1 MLIALCPQRRPE
13 SERSTKGSR
22 QSRSASVVDKVTL
35 YRLFIDVLRIPPY
48 VSKPII
54 ETFYLWLRHYG
65 PEWTT
70 NRLKG
75 LKVLY
80 LQHYAGNNSFRAEEP
95 GLSFHKDGSP
105 RGAFHALWTIG
116 NSYRMADKC
125 LTVLMM
131 YSSIILKGPPTRTQR
146 RKFLEAVQ
154 NPRPAG
160 QLDSWFITRDLGRDL
175 YTSCWERAKYD
186 TASSWITSEK
196 KVLSLSPHIGFVRR
210 FECGLPLDQHVA
222 DFLKLAHTLLD
233 RTEIKKLFYLLF
245 GYDAFLTYRS
255 TLGNSKETLST
266 KAAMDL
272 ARSEGKT
279 VGHIGL
285 IQERGCKLRAVA
297 NPLRVIQIALS
308 RLKNMLEMAAQ
319 SLPWDCTFDQEKG
332 IRWAQEKLQ
341 SGETLLAFD
350 LSNASDTIPLRDQID
365 LLSYVGHEIDDWEF
379 WASLKLFYLVSR
391 SKWVTFNGLTRN
403 DFLQWSKGQG
413 LGIGCSFGAFAQAH
427 GHRLNLLQQ
436 RFGFANEF
444 VVLGDDVI
452 VTSKISHAYQSMVTS
467 GWGCDI
473 SATKTITSAVL
484 TEFASRVVTRNY
496 KFKTYKFPKTI
507 KLFDPR
513 DPLGLF
519 VRYGSKA
526 LKIVPSRYRSTV
538 QLISSLPKT
547 YGGLG
552 WKWPESCR
560 LLPDPQGLENIL
572 VPNKREQVPN
582 FLTVKRL
589 RRKGKGHKRGARF
602 DSFEIYTKSHVERK
616 QDLLVAFQSSQTLSI
631 EIGHR
636 KSKDDVQLRLES
648 MPSMLT
654 YIGKPTS
661 ELPITDLS
669 DQDFYFSL
677 QEKILHINANRDN
690 DSEEFQAFID
700 EVLGSLNT
708 RLSGR
713 NLLNNSVTGAS
724 LLSQEHDPVSLFEKK
739 IEIWI
744 RATLQWVLFVQPIA
758 AKFGIFLVPDIRLL
772 KAQVTAL
779 KDATINM

>member
-1 MLIALCPQRRPE
+1 MLMALCPRR
-13 SERSTKGSR
+13 RSGSSRPTKGADR
-22 QSRSASVVDKVTL
+22 TVSVVDKVTL
-35 YRLFIDVLRIPPY
+35 YRLLIDVLRIPPY
-48 VSKPII
+48 KSKPII

-70 NRLKG
+70 TRLKG

-80 LQHYAGNNSFRAEEP
+80 LQHYAGNHSFRAEEP
-95 GLSFHKDGSP
+95 GIGFHQDGSP
-105 RGAFHALWTIG
+105 KGPFHALWTIG
-116 NSYRMADKC
+116 NSYRVADKC

-131 YSSIILKGPPTRTQR
+131 YSTFILKGPPTRTQK

-160 QLDSWFITRDLGRDL
+160 QLDSWYVQEDLGRDL
-175 YTSCWERAKYD
+175 YTSCWERATYD
-186 TASSWITSEK
+186 TASSWITSQK
-196 KVLSLSPHIGFVRR
+196 RVLTLDARNGFRR
-210 FECGLPLDQHVA
+210 KYECGLPLDQHVA

-233 RTEIKKLFYLLF
+233 RTEIKKLLYMLF
-245 GYDAFLTYRS
+245 GYDAFLSHRS
-255 TLGNSKETLST
+255 ALGNSKESLSP
-266 KAAMDL
+266 KAAIDL

-308 RLKNMLEMAAQ
+308 RLKNMLEMAAL

-365 LLSYVGHEIDDWEF
+365 LLSYVGHEINDWEF

-391 SKWVTFNGLTRN
+391 SKWVTFDGLTRN

-427 GHRLNLLQQ
+427 GHRLNLIQK

-452 VTSKISHAYQSMVTS
+452 VTSKISNAYQSMVVN

-473 SATKTITSAVL
+473 SAAKTITSAVL

-496 KFKTYKFPKTI
+496 KFKTFKFPKTV

-513 DPLGLF
+513 DPMGLF
-519 VRYGSKA
+519 IRFGPKA

-538 QLISSLPKT
+538 QLISSLPT
-547 YGGLG
+547 TNGGLG
-552 WKWPESCR
+552 WKWRESHR
-560 LLPDPQGLENIL
+560 LLPDPRGFENIL
-572 VPNKREQVPN
+572 TPNKREQVPN

-589 RRKGKGHKRGARF
+589 RRKGVNHKRGARF

-636 KSKDDVQLRLES
+636 KSKDDVQLQLES

-654 YIGKPTS
+654 YISKPTT
-661 ELPITDLS
+661 ELPITDRS
-669 DQDFYFSL
+669 DQDFIFSL

-690 DSEEFQAFID
+690 DSEVFQAFID
-700 EVLGSLNT
+700 EVLDDVNT
-708 RLSGR
+708 RWSGR
-713 NLLNNSVTGAS
+713 NLLHASVTGAS
-724 LLSQEHDPVSLFEKK
+724 LLSQEHDPISLFEKK
-739 IEIWI
+739 IELWI
-744 RATLQWVLFVQPIA
+744 RATLLWAIIIIPIA
-758 AKFGIFLVPDIRLL
+758 YALGIFLVPRGDRLT
-772 KAQVTAL
+772 AQSTAL
-779 KDATINM
+779 DL